1 MPPNDPS
8 RLARRSTDR
17 SLAAPHFV
25 PPLSTVQYLPG
36 AYDLSSGLMPNFGE
50 TREGSGMEG
59 DVAGRV
65 AGRVGKEREGEG
77 RALAVLRRPFGLG
90 GLDERMEM

>member
-1 MPPNDPS
+1 
-8 RLARRSTDR
+8 
-17 SLAAPHFV
+17 
-25 PPLSTVQYLPG
+25 
-36 AYDLSSGLMPNFGE
+36 
-50 TREGSGMEG
+50 
-59 DVAGRV
+59 V